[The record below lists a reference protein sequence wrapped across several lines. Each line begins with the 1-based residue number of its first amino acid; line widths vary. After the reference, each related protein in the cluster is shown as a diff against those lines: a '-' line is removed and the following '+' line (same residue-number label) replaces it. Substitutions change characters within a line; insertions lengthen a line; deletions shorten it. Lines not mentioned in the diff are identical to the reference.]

1 MAEGGFDFENPTFD
15 KDDYDDDIDDI
26 LPMVPDETD
35 QRIISNQSGAIDDL
49 RGELRKS
56 AVEAQKKRLVRTFY
70 DEIEK
75 RYKLVTDKIDYD
87 QFKIS
92 DDGKTLFW
100 IVGDKEIRIT
110 AKRGS
115 AEFLSLGTLANEYN
129 RIVGKGG
136 TLAVRQYL
144 NLPDYKS
151 KTQLSQEVRHALES
165 TRNDMPDLES
175 SGGTELQDLTN
186 TVIGTETAVKS
197 LETSLTDWI
206 HTDTQTEGLTLRELQ
221 GLDKAL
227 QRTRGELT
235 NNLAKLTELDKDIA
249 RQKQKLQEAEDD
261 KATEEATKR
270 DIRSRIQ
277 NLEDERATRLEAAS
291 ANKEALRG
299 QINRIKETI
308 NKVLKEDTTLRERLK
323 TLFKEQGITI
333 VSILTAI
340 GMIIGVIVEAVIPTT
355 GGTGTTPPKP
365 PSKEGVKDWVKKQ
378 LQNLARLLANLAG
391 KAAAAL
397 PGIIGSI
404 VSWLLSATGKVVNWF
419 GNNLW
424 ALVVLVVGVLYAA
437 AKEWINKSHK

>member
-1 MAEGGFDFENPTFD
+1 MAEGDEFENPTFYE
-15 KDDYDDDIDDI
+15 DDYDDIDDK
-26 LPMVPDETD
+26 LPMVPPETD
-35 QRIISNQSGAIDDL
+35 QRILLNQSGAIDDL

-56 AVEAQKKRLVRTFY
+56 AVEAQKKRLVKTFY
-70 DEIEK
+70 DEIGK
-75 RYKLVTDKIDYD
+75 RYEMAPGKIDYD

-100 IVGDKEIRIT
+100 VVGDKEIRIT
-110 AKRGS
+110 AKQGS

-129 RIVGKGG
+129 RVAGRGG

-144 NLPDYKS
+144 NLPDYRS
-151 KTQLSQEVRHALES
+151 KTQLFQQVRQALES
-165 TRNDMPDLES
+165 TRNDMPDLEVS
-175 SGGTELQDLTN
+175 GTELQDLTN
-186 TVIGTETAVKS
+186 TVIDTETAFKS
-197 LETSLTDWI
+197 LETSLTDWV

-227 QRTRGELT
+227 QRTRGVLT
-235 NNLAKLTELDKDIA
+235 NNLAKLTELDKDIT
-249 RQKQKLQEAEDD
+249 RQKQKLQEAEDE
-261 KATEEATKR
+261 TSKR
-270 DIRSRIQ
+270 DIRSRLK
-277 NLEDERATRLEAAS
+277 NLEDERAARLEAAS
-291 ANKEALRG
+291 ANKEELRG

-323 TLFKEQGITI
+323 TLFKEQGITS

-355 GGTGTTPPKP
+355 GGGTTPPKP

-378 LQNLARLLANLAG
+378 LHNLARLLANLAG

-397 PGIIGSI
+397 PGVIGSI

-424 ALVVLVVGVLYAA
+424 ALVVLVAGFLYAA